1 MQTLRN
7 TKKVYRI
14 HCTFTQTLRKTLIDY
29 VCTERLRQRYGIH
42 GTFTQCTERIRKRYG
57 MRYRIH
63 RKLTEDTERLRARN
77 VIYRTFAEYTER
89 LQNKLN
95 VYEIH

>member
-1 MQTLRN
+1 
-7 TKKVYRI
+7 
-14 HCTFTQTLRKTLIDY
+14 
-29 VCTERLRQRYGIH
+29 
-42 GTFTQCTERIRKRYG
+42 